1 MTFEQGEEKAGQDA
15 GSSAGANAR
24 GGGHRRADDTR
35 RAAPKATALWRQ
47 ARRYAGLFA
56 LQFRLSLLLGL
67 QYRFDFLL
75 EAFVE
80 ALGAATTL
88 VPLFVVYGGRDSIAG
103 WGFAEALLVT
113 GFFLLL
119 QGVLEGAINP
129 SLSNVVEHVRKG
141 TLDFV
146 LLKPADAQFLVST
159 ARFQPWRGANVL
171 TALAVFV
178 YAFGR
183 LGRPPAFAHLL
194 AAFALFGAAT
204 LLLYSLWI
212 ITVSAAFYVVRVDNL
227 TFLFSSI
234 FDAARWPASV
244 FRGALAFVFTFVLPL
259 AVMTTFPAEAL
270 LGRMSLL
277 RGGAALCA
285 ALAFSLLARRV
296 WLHSL
301 ARYTSA
307 GG

>member
-1 MTFEQGEEKAGQDA
+1 MTFERGEEKADQEA
-15 GSSAGANAR
+15 APSAGAKAR
-24 GGGHRRADDTR
+24 VDGRRRAEDTR
-35 RAAPKATALWRQ
+35 RVAPKATALWRQ
-47 ARRYAGLFA
+47 GRRYAGLFA

-75 EAFVE
+75 EALVE

-88 VPLFVVYGGRDSIAG
+88 VPLFVIYGGRGSVAG
-103 WGFAEALLVT
+103 WSFAEALLVT

-183 LGRPPAFAHLL
+183 LGRPPAPAHLL
-194 AAFALFGAAT
+194 AALALFGAST
-204 LLLYSLWI
+204 LLLYSFWI
-212 ITVSAAFYVVRVDNL
+212 MTVSAAFYVVRVDNL
-227 TFLFSSI
+227 SFLFSSI

-270 LGRMSLL
+270 LGRMSLP
-277 RGGAALCA
+277 RGAAALGA

-296 WLHSL
+296 WLRSL